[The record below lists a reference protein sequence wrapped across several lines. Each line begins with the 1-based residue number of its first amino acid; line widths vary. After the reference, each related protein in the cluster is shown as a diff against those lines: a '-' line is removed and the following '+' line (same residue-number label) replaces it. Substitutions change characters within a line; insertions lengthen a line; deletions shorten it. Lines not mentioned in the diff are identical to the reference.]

1 MTFRSSARSEYQEIF
16 SDFVPGQRPKS
27 GRINTS
33 PFDSDHSKQHYAH
46 RYDELSMKTSLHHII
61 IVALATAFA
70 ATIATSSAQDWPQY
84 LFENGHSSN
93 NGLATAITS
102 ANASTLVED
111 WSFID
116 PQPTIEGQPNASFY
130 SSPTVFQGVVY
141 IGSNTGNFY
150 ALDETTGNLLWQQFL
165 GYVTAITCG
174 NGQGVTS
181 TATLATDPVSGA
193 LTVYVGGGDGYLYAL
208 DAATGNIVF
217 RQFVTDI
224 GTTQNTGFIWASP
237 TIMNGRIYLGWASQC
252 DHPLVRS
259 GIKTFDQHTGT
270 LLKTFFT
277 GDRDATGAGVWSTA
291 ATDGSSLWITTGNSR
306 TMHNAAHAFAI
317 VKLQANNLRF
327 QTEYVLK
334 ITGDLDWGSSP
345 TLFQATINSV
355 RTKMVGANQK
365 NGTFYAFDA
374 NNLQN
379 GPVWS
384 FPVGTTEDFTIGT
397 DLAAPV
403 WDARHRMLFVA
414 GNQTTINSTVFPG
427 SVRAFNPADGSIIW
441 ERGLTGGPIMGTPT
455 LNGSGVLAA
464 GTYNLPDTS
473 LNAVYLLASS
483 NGNILATIPQPGNIV
498 FAQPVFAGNHLFV
511 ANAGAFVS
519 QGS

>member
-1 MTFRSSARSEYQEIF
+1 
-16 SDFVPGQRPKS
+16 
-27 GRINTS
+27 
-33 PFDSDHSKQHYAH
+33 
-46 RYDELSMKTSLHHII
+46 MKTSLRHII
-61 IVALATAFA
+61 IAALATAFA
-70 ATIATSSAQDWPQY
+70 ATVATSSAQDWPQY
-84 LFENGHSSN
+84 LFENGHSSKN
-93 NGLATAITS
+93 PLATTITT

-116 PQPTIEGQPNASFY
+116 PQPTIQGQPVASFF

-150 ALDETTGNLLWQQFL
+150 ALNETTGSLLWQQFL

-224 GTTQNTGFIWASP
+224 GTNQNTGFIWASP

-259 GIKTFDQHTGT
+259 GIKSFDQHTGT
-270 LLKTFFT
+270 LLKTFWT
-277 GDRDATGAGVWSTA
+277 GTRGATGAGVWSTA
-291 ATDGSSLWITTGNSR
+291 ATDGSSLWIATGNS
-306 TMHNAAHAFAI
+306 HPGVHYAAHAYGM

-327 QTEYVLK
+327 VQEWLLPE
-334 ITGDLDWGSSP
+334 TGDLDWGASP

-355 RTKMVGANQK
+355 RTKMVGSSGKDGVFRAL
-365 NGTFYAFDA
+365 DA

-379 GPVWS
+379 GPIWS
-384 FPVGTTEDFTIGT
+384 FQIGASEDFQTGT
-397 DLAAPV
+397 CLAAAI
-403 WDARHRMLFVA
+403 WDSVHRTLYVA
-414 GNQTTINSTVFPG
+414 GNLTTINGTSFAG

-473 LNAVYLLASS
+473 LNAVYLLDSS
-483 NGNILATIPQPGNIV
+483 NGNVLATIPQSGTIV

-511 ANAGAFVS
+511 ANAGSFVS
-519 QGS
+519 TGKLTAFIPSALKASK